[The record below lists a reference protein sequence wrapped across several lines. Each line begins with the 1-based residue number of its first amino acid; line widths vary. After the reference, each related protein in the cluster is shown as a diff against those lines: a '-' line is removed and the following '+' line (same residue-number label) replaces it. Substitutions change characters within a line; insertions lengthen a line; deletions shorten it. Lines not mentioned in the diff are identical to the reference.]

1 MPKGIFQGSTEAHAQ
16 ARELRKSTTVAE
28 NALWDLL
35 RHRHLGGLKFR
46 RQFPIGRFITDFC
59 CYSLR
64 LIVELDGAVHE
75 LPAQAAHD
83 KNRDA
88 YLRWRG
94 YTVLRISNHRLVDD
108 PEGVLEEIQAAARQ
122 RGWVPGPH
130 PPTPS
135 PIALPPPGR
144 GGATTR
150 PLPSSFPRDL
160 GGAQGAPSHLYHS
173 FPERERQI
181 SRPPPLPV
189 GGSAMGEGDGG

>member
-1 MPKGIFQGSTEAHAQ
+1 MPKGILQGSTEAHAQ

-122 RGWVPGPH
+122 RGWVP
-130 PPTPS
+130 
-135 PIALPPPGR
+135 
-144 GGATTR
+144 
-150 PLPSSFPRDL
+150 
-160 GGAQGAPSHLYHS
+160 
-173 FPERERQI
+173 
-181 SRPPPLPV
+181 
-189 GGSAMGEGDGG
+189 